1 MTPDLPCVAGLVS
14 IIIPTRDRRGE
25 LAECLGSIQQ
35 QDYPQREVIVADDHS
50 EDDTAEYVRQT
61 HPDVK
66 LIVTDQRRQPAH
78 LRNLGLRAARGEF
91 VLFLDSDSE
100 LPRADWL
107 STMLSTLKANPEVVI
122 LGGEIKVHSARP
134 DEAYGRNVRINGETC
149 PVVASSSTPEAL
161 VECDYVATC
170 NCFGRADA
178 MRKAGGFDPYFGFGG
193 EDVDF
198 CLRVARGSRCRVS
211 YATAVKHKQSPRGR
225 NPDETYRYH
234 VARVRQ
240 QIKNAGAAGFLA
252 GMSYDLIKVALF
264 HIALIPKLIIKLAR
278 RKQLRSENFTGGY
291 LVVKAYAVNL
301 LRVGSILAARKKD
314 FLAVEEMA
322 AFEHTKANR

>member
-1 MTPDLPCVAGLVS
+1 VS

-25 LAECLGSIQQ
+25 LAECLGSIRQ
-35 QDYPQREVIVADDHS
+35 QDYPQREVIVVDDHS
-50 EDDTAEYVRQT
+50 EDGTAEYVRQT

-66 LIVTDQRRQPAH
+66 LIVTDRRRQPAH
-78 LRNLGLRAARGEF
+78 LRNLGLLAARGEF

-107 STMLSTLKANPEVVI
+107 STMVNTLTANPEAVI
-122 LGGEIKVHSARP
+122 LGGEIKAHGGRP
-134 DEAYGRNVRINGETC
+134 DEAYGRNVRINGETR

-178 MRKAGGFDPYFGFGG
+178 MRRAGGFDPYFGFGG

-198 CLRVARGSRCRVS
+198 CLRVTGRGRCHVS

-240 QIKNAGAAGFLA
+240 QIKNAGGARFAAGML
-252 GMSYDLIKVALF
+252 YDLIKVTLF
-264 HIALIPKLIIKLAR
+264 YIALIPKLILKLAR
-278 RKQLRSENFTGGY
+278 RERLRSENFTGGY
-291 LVVKAYAVNL
+291 LVLRAYAVNL
-301 LRVGSILAARKKD
+301 LHLRSILAARKKD
-314 FLAVEEMA
+314 FLAADEMA
-322 AFEHTKANR
+322 AFERAQTGG